1 MGRSL
6 ERRSL
11 DRRGSIVPM
20 GRTLDR
26 TKADRTRLFDRVFV
40 MSVAARTWAR
50 SGKTLVVSVFTYEQP
65 NELYT

>member
-11 DRRGSIVPM
+11 DRRRWIVPM

-26 TKADRTRLFDRVFV
+26 TKADQTRLFDRVFV

-50 SGKTLVVSVFTYEQP
+50 SEKTSVVSVFIYEQP